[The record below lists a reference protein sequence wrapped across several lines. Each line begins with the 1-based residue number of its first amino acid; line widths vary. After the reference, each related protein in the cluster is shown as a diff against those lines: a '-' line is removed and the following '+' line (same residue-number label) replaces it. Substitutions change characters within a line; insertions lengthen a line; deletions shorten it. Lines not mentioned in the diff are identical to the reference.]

1 LQLLKYSQEQSVIV
15 SEVHYTQRCS

>member
-1 LQLLKYSQEQSVIV
+1 LQLLTYSQEQSVIV